1 MLTVVHLLFTTG
13 HAAPSGELLVRDDLV
28 ERAIDLARMLVLLM
42 PDEREVRGLLAL
54 LLLTHA
60 RRSTRVDAAGRLL
73 LLEEQDRSQWD
84 RVVIDEARA
93 MVTDALRGAR
103 PGRFTLQAVIA
114 AMHAEAP
121 TYETT
126 DWPGLL
132 QVYDLLLGVW
142 PTPVVALNRTVA
154 LAMVRGPGE
163 ALAAVEE
170 LERSGRLE
178 GYRYLPATKADLLRR
193 LGRMAE
199 AAQAY
204 GVALDLA
211 DNEVE
216 RVFLQRRLR
225 EASGQPSIGIFDM
238 NSPNNRKPRG

>member
-1 MLTVVHLLFTTG
+1 
-13 HAAPSGELLVRDDLV
+13 
-28 ERAIDLARMLVLLM
+28 
-42 PDEREVRGLLAL
+42 
-54 LLLTHA
+54 
-60 RRSTRVDAAGRLL
+60 
-73 LLEEQDRSQWD
+73 
-84 RVVIDEARA
+84 

-126 DWPGLL
+126 DWPGVL
-132 QVYDLLLGVW
+132 QVYDLLIAVW

-154 LAMVRGPGE
+154 LAMVHGPAV
-163 ALAAVEE
+163 ALEAVEE

-193 LGRMAE
+193 LGRGSE
-199 AAQAY
+199 AAAAY
-204 GVALDLA
+204 RLALELA

-216 RVFLQRRLR
+216 RAFLRRRLA
-225 EASGQPSIGIFDM
+225 EA
-238 NSPNNRKPRG
+238 

>member
-1 MLTVVHLLFTTG
+1 VLTVVHLLFTTG
-13 HAAPSGELLVRDDLV
+13 HAPPTGELLVRDDLV
-28 ERAIDLARMLVLLM
+28 ERAIDLARLLERLM

-60 RRSTRVDAAGRLL
+60 RRATRVAADGRLL

-84 RVVIDEARA
+84 REAIDEARE

-126 DWPGLL
+126 DWPALL
-132 QVYDLLLGVW
+132 QVYDLLLEVW
-142 PTPVVALNRTVA
+142 PTAVVALNRTVA

-163 ALAAVEE
+163 ALEAVEE
-170 LERSGRLE
+170 IERSGRLD
-178 GYRYLPATKADLLRR
+178 GYRYLPSTKADLLRR
-193 LGRMAE
+193 LGRGAE
-199 AAQAY
+199 AAAAY
-204 GVALDLA
+204 RVALDLA

-216 RVFLQRRLR
+216 RAFLRRRLA
-225 EASGQPSIGIFDM
+225 EVSAQQE
-238 NSPNNRKPRG
+238 